1 MCVCVCVCVCV
12 CMPIYTCFLKD
23 MCSDVNLDMRADI
36 YVLEDLCSD
45 VDVDVRTG
53 ICFTKK
59 KTIVWHGGC

>member
-1 MCVCVCVCVCV
+1 MG
-12 CMPIYTCFLKD
+12 
-23 MCSDVNLDMRADI
+23 DVNLDMRADM

-59 KTIVWHGGC
+59 KNDSLAWRMLMFYVLMFYYCLYY